1 MDPLNPLKSL
11 RGRTITLDGFN
22 FELVEHVVLTNE
34 STSMETALV
43 PTWVSDNG
51 QQLQFVPPVVMDL
64 GPYGITVTG
73 TGYDPIF
80 IGRLTLVPVS
90 DLDANLPKARSAED
104 YAAMLTEL
112 LPKGPAW
119 TRRTDSV
126 LHRLFL
132 GFSDVL
138 AWVHGLALT
147 FIQETSPAHT
157 TDFLDEWEAELGL
170 PVNVYSPVTGTQA
183 RREEIFRKANSVGGC
198 SPAYFEELA
207 AVFGYNV
214 VVSEMFQDASPFKA
228 GLSRAGDALTQGPYM
243 FTFKVSVY
251 GTATTDLFM
260 ENMLSSIKPSH
271 TLIFFEYPDSY
282 FTQTLADDADVFE
295 QTLADGADVF
305 EQVL

>member
-11 RGRTITLDGFN
+11 RGRTITIDGFN
-22 FELVEHVVLTNE
+22 FELVERVVLTNE
-34 STSMETALV
+34 FTHLETPLV
-43 PTWVSDNG
+43 PTWISDNG

-64 GPYGITVTG
+64 GPYSITVTG

-90 DLDANLPKARSAED
+90 DLDANLPKARTAED

-119 TRRTDSV
+119 TRAAGSV
-126 LHRLFL
+126 IQRLFL
-132 GFSDVL
+132 GLSDSL
-138 AWVHGLALT
+138 AWLHGLALQ

-157 TDFLDEWEAELGL
+157 TDFLDEWEVELGL

-207 AVFGYNV
+207 AVFGYTV
-214 VVSEMFQDASPFKA
+214 VVSELFETAVPFKA
-228 GLSRAGDALTQGPYM
+228 GLSRAGDALTHGRYQ
-243 FTFKVSVY
+243 FTFKISVY
-251 GTATTDLFM
+251 GVATTDPFL
-260 ENMLSSIKPSH
+260 ESMLASIKPSH
-271 TLIFFEYPDSY
+271 TLIFFVYPDN
-282 FTQTLADDADVFE
+282 
-295 QTLADGADVF
+295 
-305 EQVL
+305 